1 MDGSVAERGGES
13 SEGRARNGELDVLIV
28 GAGFAGLGAA
38 IKLLEAGVENL
49 AIVEATDDVGGVW
62 RDNTYP
68 GVACDVMSHLYS
80 YSFAPQPSWS
90 RQFAPGR
97 EIHEYLRH
105 VVDRFGL
112 RRFIRFS
119 TKIERAR
126 WDETNTRWELTANG
140 GEVIRARAVVSG
152 VGTFGRPKLPDVP
165 GLASFDG
172 PVLHSAKWDHSVSLE
187 GKRVAVVGTGASSIQ
202 IVPEAAKAAREVV
215 VYQRTPAWIPP
226 KQDRPIGERERALY
240 AAIPAAQK
248 LHRLGIY
255 WQNELLGTTAFL
267 HSARMRRL
275 GEAECQ
281 RNMRRHIKDPALR
294 EKLTPKYEIGCKRV
308 LPSNLF
314 YPALARPN
322 VSLVAAALDR
332 VEGKTLFGADGS
344 VHEVDV
350 VICATGF
357 DIVDEPVPFELTGR
371 RGADLRKLWATR
383 AEAYLGTTVSGF
395 PNMFLVTGPN
405 TGLGTT
411 SMIFMMESQF
421 AYIADAMK
429 TMRREKLRW
438 VDVRPEAQAEFNAE
452 MQRRAEG
459 TTWLSGCKSWY
470 LNREG
475 KNVGLWPSYT
485 FEYRWRTRRFDLG
498 KYQRAYEAPVF
509 APREAAS
516 RGPAALAPA

>member
-1 MDGSVAERGGES
+1 MDGSIAERGGES
-13 SEGRARNGELDVLIV
+13 TRDAGDAELDVLIV

-38 IKLLEAGVENL
+38 IKLLEAGIENL

-80 YSFAPQPSWS
+80 YSFAPNPSWG

-105 VVDRFGL
+105 IVDRFDL
-112 RRFIRFS
+112 RRFLRFS

-126 WDETNTRWELTANG
+126 WDHARGRWEVFANG
-140 GEVIRARAVVSG
+140 DRVIHARAVVAG

-172 PVLHSAKWDHSVSLE
+172 PVLHSAKWDASVSLE
-187 GKRVAVVGTGASSIQ
+187 GKRVAVIGTGASAIQ
-202 IVPEAAKAAREVV
+202 VVPEVQKVAKHLV

-226 KQDRPIGERERALY
+226 KQDRPIGERERSLY
-240 AAIPAAQK
+240 AAVPMAQK

-255 WQNELLGTTAFL
+255 WQNELLGATAFL
-267 HSARMRRL
+267 HSPRLRRL
-275 GEAECQ
+275 GEAECKK
-281 RNMRRHIKDPALR
+281 NLRRHIKDPALR

-332 VEGKTLFGADGS
+332 VEGKTLYGADGS

-350 VICATGF
+350 VVCATGF

-371 RGADLRKLWATR
+371 GGVDLRKLWATR
-383 AEAYLGTTVSGF
+383 AEAYLGTTIAGF
-395 PNMFLVTGPN
+395 PNLFLITGPN

-421 AYIADAMK
+421 AYITDAMK
-429 TMRREKLRW
+429 AMHRDQLRW
-438 VDVRPEAQAEFNAE
+438 VDVRPEVQVAFNAE

-485 FEYRWRTRRFDLG
+485 FEYRWRTRRFDVG
-498 KYQRAYEAPVF
+498 RYQRAYEAPVF
-509 APREAAS
+509 LPRDVKS
-516 RGPAALAPA
+516 GGPVHAPA